1 MHFIVNPA
9 RRATLARLAHPAA
22 IATAV
27 RLGRVAEGIPAR
39 MAAAYAV
46 AAARDAVGRWS
57 ADADWADDDIRAIA
71 GQGLELYLQGV
82 AG

>member
-1 MHFIVNPA
+1 MRFVMNPA

-22 IATAV
+22 IAAAV
-27 RLGRVAEGIPAR
+27 RIGRMAESTPAR
-39 MAAAYAV
+39 MATEYAL
-46 AAARDAVGRWS
+46 AAARDAVEG
-57 ADADWADDDIRAIA
+57 WADDAGWADEDVRAIA

>member
-22 IATAV
+22 IAVAV
-27 RLGRVAEGIPAR
+27 RIGRVAESIPAR

-46 AAARDAVGRWS
+46 AAARHAVEGWA
-57 ADADWADDDIRAIA
+57 ADAGWADDDVRAIA